1 MNEGEPRVVVDQ
13 AGNRV
18 GVLLDVDEYERLV
31 KASEMLESLRSREE
45 DKGSGSD
52 YTSEEKKLMEDRL
65 ESLGYL

>member
-52 YTSEEKKLMEDRL
+52 YTPEEKKLMEDRL